1 MRRLLYILFVLP
13 FLFSGCM
20 KLVDDEFWTEV
31 NELEDRIVALEAECR
46 NLNETVE
53 SLFRLTQSY
62 DALDYIK
69 SVEPIVQNNRIVG
82 YRLVLGKG
90 GPVNLYHGKDGAD
103 GYTPVV
109 SLALGSDG
117 IYYWTVDG
125 GYIRDS
131 EGNPIG
137 INNNYIPRFRI
148 EDKKWYLSHD
158 NGLTWIPLGPAV
170 GDDGKTFI
178 FSIQD
183 GEKEVTISLID
194 GTVLKFPRYKELKI
208 DFSFPD
214 VQLSGGDVAE
224 IEYKV
229 DGMPDKYLIEAIASN
244 GWVAQVVEKD
254 DLSGYIR
261 VKSPK
266 RIADT
271 RISVFVNNRYGQMT
285 ATGFCFKN
293 GSFSRF

>member
-1 MRRLLYILFVLP
+1 M
-13 FLFSGCM
+13 
-20 KLVDDEFWTEV
+20 
-31 NELEDRIVALEAECR
+31 
-46 NLNETVE
+46 
-53 SLFRLTQSY
+53 
-62 DALDYIK
+62 
-69 SVEPIVQNNRIVG
+69 
-82 YRLVLGKG
+82 
-90 GPVNLYHGKDGAD
+90 
-103 GYTPVV
+103 
-109 SLALGSDG
+109 
-117 IYYWTVDG
+117 
-125 GYIRDS
+125 
-131 EGNPIG
+131 
-137 INNNYIPRFRI
+137 
-148 EDKKWYLSHD
+148 
-158 NGLTWIPLGPAV
+158 